1 MKIMKTTLKTILLA
15 IGILLLPYSVIVAQN
30 SNVIEI
36 QTQSTSLVYAVDK
49 DGRLVFQHYGAKV
62 DANDDFMQQRAYPKM
77 DTDRDF
83 SYEAYPAF
91 GHGNINEPALTVIHS
106 DGSLNTE
113 LIYNGVNI
121 DKSNPNVEETVIQLK
136 DPVYDFTVELHTKAF
151 YKEDVISQWT
161 VIKNDEE
168 GAVKLTNY
176 ASSYLPLKAQS
187 YYLTHFY
194 GAWAGEMTMV
204 EEKIENGIKV
214 IDCKKGVRTT
224 QTENASFILSLN
236 HPSLENSGECY
247 GGALAWSGNYRLA
260 FQLDE
265 WKMLNIVSGI
275 NPFLSDWTL
284 KTGEQFT
291 TPEMIYTYS
300 NEGRGQ
306 VSRNLHDWG
315 RTYAMVGGNKIH
327 DIVLNSWEGAY
338 FTFDEKT
345 LTGMMD
351 DAAEMGIETFVL
363 DDGWFGNKYPRNS
376 DTAGLGDWQT
386 NKKKLP
392 HGIDYLIKY
401 AHKKG
406 LKFGL
411 WIEPEMVNPKSEL
424 AENHPEWIVQSNG
437 REKIT
442 WRNQLLLDL
451 SNPKVQDFVYN
462 VFDSLLTTH
471 PGIEY
476 IKWDANRHVEQAGST
491 YLPSSEQ
498 THLWNGYT
506 QGLYAV
512 YERIRAKYPDFVIQD
527 CASGG
532 GRLDYGA
539 LKYHN
544 EYWTSDN
551 TDPLS
556 RIFIQYGTTLI
567 YPPVGAASHVST
579 SPNHQTMRV
588 TPLKFRFDVAM
599 TGRLGMELQPKDIQ
613 GEDRIFAEDAIKN
626 YKQFIRPIITN
637 GDLYRLQ
644 SPYDEGGYASQMF
657 VSKDKE
663 SAVLY
668 AFSTDQ
674 HTRGVYSTIKLNGL
688 DTNKEY
694 QIIEINKQGDSQ
706 FWGDGQTF
714 SASYLMSV
722 GIELTLS
729 EQFDSAVFKL
739 KAVGYNK

>member
-1 MKIMKTTLKTILLA
+1 MKSCKNTILLSF
-15 IGILLLPYSVIVAQN
+15 ILLILLATAAKGQN
-30 SNVIEI
+30 TKVIEI
-36 QTQSTSLVYAVDK
+36 NTKSTSLVYAVDRS
-49 DGRLVFQHYGAKV
+49 GRLIFQYYGKKV
-62 DANDDFMQQRAYPKM
+62 EAPENFKQQHTYSKP

-83 SYEAYPAF
+83 SYEAYPTF
-91 GHGNINEPALTVIHS
+91 GLGNINEPALAVIHS

-113 LIYNGVNI
+113 LAFETFET
-121 DKSNPNVEETVIQLK
+121 KSNEGFSETVIHLK
-136 DPVYDFTVELHTKAF
+136 DRVFDFAVELHTKAYF
-151 YKEDVISQWT
+151 NEDVITQWT
-161 VIKNDEE
+161 VIENNEN
-168 GAVKLTNY
+168 GAVKLNNF
-176 ASSYLPLKAQS
+176 ASSFLPLKAES

-194 GAWAGEMTMV
+194 GAWAGEMSV
-204 EEKIENGIKV
+204 AEEKLENGIKV
-214 IDCKKGVRTT
+214 IECKKGVRTT

-260 FQLDE
+260 FQVDE
-265 WKMLNIVSGI
+265 WRTLNVVTGI
-275 NPFLSDWTL
+275 NPFLSAWNL
-284 KTGEQFT
+284 KSGESFT
-291 TPEMIYTYS
+291 TPEMIYTFS
-300 NEGRGQ
+300 NGGRGQ

-315 RTYAMVGGNKIH
+315 RKYGMTGGTEIH

-338 FTFDEKT
+338 FTFDENT

-363 DDGWFGNKYPRNS
+363 DDGWFGNKYPRNN
-376 DTAGLGDWQT
+376 DDAGLGDWQT
-386 NKKKLP
+386 NTKKLP
-392 HGIDYLIKY
+392 RGLDYLIDY
-401 AHKKG
+401 AHSKG

-411 WIEPEMVNPKSEL
+411 WIEPEMVNPESEL

-451 SNPKVQDFVYN
+451 SNPKVQDFVFN

-476 IKWDANRHVEQAGST
+476 IKWDTNRHVEQAGST
-491 YLPSSEQ
+491 YLSDSEQ
-498 THLWNGYT
+498 THIWVAYT
-506 QGLYAV
+506 EGLYAV
-512 YERIRAKYPDFVIQD
+512 YDRIRAKYPDFVIQD

-579 SPNHQTMRV
+579 SPNHQTQRM

-613 GEDRIFAEDAIKN
+613 GEDRVFAEEAIKN
-626 YKQFIRPIITN
+626 YKQFVRPLVTT
-637 GDLYRLQ
+637 GDLYRLK
-644 SPYDEGGYASQMF
+644 SPYDEGGWASQLF
-657 VSKDKE
+657 VAKDKSE
-663 SAVLY
+663 AVFY
-668 AFSTDQ
+668 AFSLEP
-674 HTRGVYSTIKLNGL
+674 HLRGIYPTIKLNGL
-688 DTNKEY
+688 DTNKKY
-694 QIIEINKQGDSQ
+694 QIKEFNKNGKSR

-714 SASYLMSV
+714 SADYLMNV
-722 GIELTLS
+722 GVELLIAD
-729 EQFDSAVFKL
+729 QFESAVFML
-739 KAVGYNK
+739 EAVD